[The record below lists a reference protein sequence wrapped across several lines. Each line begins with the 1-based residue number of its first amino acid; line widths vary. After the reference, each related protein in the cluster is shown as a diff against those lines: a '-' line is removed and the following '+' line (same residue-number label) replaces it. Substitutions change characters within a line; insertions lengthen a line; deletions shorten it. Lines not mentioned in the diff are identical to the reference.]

1 MASLTQKGFDIAKNA
16 IFSTFMGRATKIL
29 GKPFLVATALHD
41 VAQKLDDQ
49 DSKKGPIQQVIDV
62 GRLLIRLVTSFINGS
77 YREISKTTIV
87 SGLAVLL
94 YVLSP
99 IDLVPDA
106 IPILGFLD
114 DAALIT
120 WFMDRFRVELEQFK
134 TWEETSANVTQ
145 DAHEPARPNK
155 DLPAVAE
162 LGHS

>member
-1 MASLTQKGFDIAKNA
+1 MATLAEKGFNIAKNA
-16 IFSTFMGRATKIL
+16 VFSAFIGRATRML

-62 GRLLIRLVTSFINGS
+62 GRLLIRLVTAFINGS
-77 YREISKTTIV
+77 YRELSKTTAI

-106 IPILGFLD
+106 LPVLGFLD
-114 DAALIT
+114 DAALIA
-120 WFMDRFRVELEQFK
+120 WFMERFRQELEHFK
-134 TWEETSANVTQ
+134 SWEETSAKVAE

-155 DLPAVAE
+155 ELPAVAE

>member
-1 MASLTQKGFDIAKNA
+1 MATLAQKGFNIAKNA
-16 IFSTFMGRATKIL
+16 LFSTFMGRATKML

-62 GRLLIRLVTSFINGS
+62 GRLLIRLVTAYINGS
-77 YREISKTTIV
+77 YHQISTYTIV

-114 DAALIT
+114 DAALIA
-120 WFMDRFRVELEQFK
+120 WFMDRFRVELEHFK
-134 TWEETSANVTQ
+134 SWEETSAKVAE
-145 DAHEPARPNK
+145 DAQAPARPNK
-155 DLPAVAE
+155 ELPAVAE